1 MTTTVRERDLEFDFA
16 GAVRVARVDVQGV
29 KAPQGMQ
36 LVDILVEE
44 KQRALLI
51 EVKDPSFATAPQ
63 RERKEFAKKMRG
75 KELIHDELV
84 PKARDSYT
92 FLHLMAQDS
101 KPFLYVVVLGL
112 KELAD
117 EAALLATFKDRL
129 LRRLRKEAEKPWVRQ
144 YVTDCIVITPEQ
156 WSTHFP
162 DYALTR
168 I

>member
-16 GAVRVARVDVQGV
+16 GAVRVARVDAQDKPIPV
-29 KAPQGMQ
+29 GMK
-36 LVDILVEE
+36 LVDFLVEE
-44 KQRALLI
+44 EGRALLI
-51 EVKDPSFATAPQ
+51 EVKDPSFATATEQ
-63 RERKEFAKKMRG
+63 ERKEFAKKMRG
-75 KELIHDELV
+75 KELIHDERV

-92 FLHLMAQDS
+92 LLHLMANDS

-112 KELAD
+112 KELAG

-144 YVTDCIVITPEQ
+144 YVTDCIVVTPDL

-168 I
+168 K